1 MSKNDFGGGNARS
14 LYIPMTDVEQDF
26 IARLVDSK
34 DLKVIVHEWGYINEP
49 IVIFGDKNLHVKLN
63 MAFDKPENPMPV
75 HFFDLELQTRSGI
88 CLFRQK
94 MMTEYGGR
102 PLMIKQGVTLDMVW
116 DIAIN
121 HIDPKLIKA
130 LMPNV
135 VGLTSRR
142 QDRDTGEMT
151 VEGNMRLNSDLKR
164 KAYKLHETELSLPQ
178 MERDWRA
185 TARQEAKKD
194 SSNKGG

>member
-1 MSKNDFGGGNARS
+1 
-14 LYIPMTDVEQDF
+14 
-26 IARLVDSK
+26 
-34 DLKVIVHEWGYINEP
+34 
-49 IVIFGDKNLHVKLN
+49 
-63 MAFDKPENPMPV
+63 
-75 HFFDLELQTRSGI
+75 
-88 CLFRQK
+88 
-94 MMTEYGGR
+94 
-102 PLMIKQGVTLDMVW
+102 
-116 DIAIN
+116 
-121 HIDPKLIKA
+121 
-130 LMPNV
+130 MPNV

-178 MERDWRA
+178 MEKDWRA